1 MIVRP
6 PLHEPPSHELA
17 GEDPPRVWRVIKRY
31 SNRKL
36 YDTQSSRYVTLLQ
49 IADMVR
55 SGEEIRI
62 IDNQTHE
69 DKTEVT
75 FALIISEQLKA
86 RAAEGS
92 ALHLL
97 KALICDAT
105 PAGSPR
111 LVKTPYQ
118 APRPPFAARPATAGG
133 PVAEAPTAGGPVA
146 EAPAAGGPPLAEPPA
161 SAPTGLSSTPA
172 DHRTEQ
178 TVERWGDSGLMADG
192 TVVVAAEWT
201 APFEQ
206 WKATF
211 ERRIAQLPAGEA
223 SILRSHV
230 QDLNDRLV
238 ELQKRVALPRE

>member
-6 PLHEPPSHELA
+6 PLHEPPSHKLA

-105 PAGSPR
+105 PAESPR
-111 LVKTPYQ
+111 LVKTQYQ
-118 APRPPFAARPATAGG
+118 AARPPTA
-133 PVAEAPTAGGPVA
+133 PLAEAHTAGGPVA
-146 EAPAAGGPPLAEPPA
+146 EAPAAGGPLAEPPA
-161 SAPTGLSSTPA
+161 SVPTGLSPTPA
-172 DHRTEQ
+172 DNRTEQ

-192 TVVVAAEWT
+192 TVIVAAEWT

-211 ERRIAQLPAGEA
+211 ERRIAELPAGEA